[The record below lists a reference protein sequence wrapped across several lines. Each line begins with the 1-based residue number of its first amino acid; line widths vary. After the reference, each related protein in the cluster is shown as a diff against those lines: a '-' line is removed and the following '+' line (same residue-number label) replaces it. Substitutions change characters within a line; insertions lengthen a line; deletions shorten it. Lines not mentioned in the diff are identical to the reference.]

1 MRVALTFD
9 AEHPDRPH
17 APPGVADRILDI
29 LRAEQVAATFFMQ
42 GRWVEAYPDLAG
54 RIAAG
59 GHRIG
64 SHSFYHVR
72 MPLLSDEGIRT
83 DVLSAERTITAVT
96 GTSPRPWFRCP
107 WGQCGNDDRVH
118 RALAELGYQRV
129 GWTIH
134 GRDWDVTRTA
144 DEVAQTIL
152 GTVTGGHSDV
162 IVLMHTWPATVPPV
176 LTTVIAW
183 VHGAGGTFVPVDALD
198 LSPDAM
204 ARIPQ
209 GDRDAETD

>member
-17 APPGVADRILDI
+17 APPGVAEEVLAILGT
-29 LRAEQVAATFFMQ
+29 QGVTATFFLQ
-42 GRWVEAYPDLAG
+42 GRWVEAYPHLG
-54 RIAAG
+54 RRIAAE

-72 MPLLSDEGIRT
+72 MPLLSDEGIRA
-83 DVLSAERTITAVT
+83 DVLSAERTIMAVT
-96 GTSPRPWFRCP
+96 GHSPKPWFRCP

-118 RALAELGYQRV
+118 RALTDLGYQRV

-152 GTVTGGHSDV
+152 GTVARGERDL

-176 LTTVIAW
+176 LNTLIAR
-183 VHGAGGTFVPVDALD
+183 VRGAGGTFVTVDALD
-198 LSPDAM
+198 LAPDAM

-209 GDRDAETD
+209 ADRDAETD